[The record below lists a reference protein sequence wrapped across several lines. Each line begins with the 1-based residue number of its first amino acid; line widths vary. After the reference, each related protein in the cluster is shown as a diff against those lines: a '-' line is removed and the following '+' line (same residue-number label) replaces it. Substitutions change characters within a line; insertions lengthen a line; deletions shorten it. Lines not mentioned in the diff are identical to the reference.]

1 MGVEKLDELLKRM
14 PDIAKAVNAFA
25 SETVQQQAYRSLL
38 AAFGES
44 VRAED
49 NAEGEGEETDD
60 QSLATPP
67 RRAQRVAKKKA
78 APLDNDNKP
87 AKRRPV
93 SAPSINKALNLR
105 PSGEASLKD
114 FATEKAPGDNTDR
127 SVVAVHYLTHTLGSS
142 TVSSDDIFT
151 CYREIGGS
159 SQPTSGTTCRSL
171 PAVKGGSTRRT
182 WMPSASPRRASTGS
196 SRICRSR
203 PSDPLP

>member
-49 NAEGEGEETDD
+49 DPEREGEETDD

-67 RRAQRVAKKKA
+67 RRAQRVAKNKA

-127 SVVAVHYLTHTLGSS
+127 SMVAVHYLTHTLGSS

-151 CYREIGGS
+151 CYREMGWK
-159 SQPTSGTTCRSL
+159 L
-171 PAVKGGSTRRT
+171 PADFRNHLQVIASRKGWLDTSDMDAISLT
-182 WMPSASPRRASTGS
+182 PSGINRVEQ
-196 SRICRSR
+196 
-203 PSDPLP
+203 DLPKPTK